1 MLLNLNTWQRLMLR
15 ALVATTHGDLRKI
28 RQGLKALDVLEL
40 TPEEREAV
48 GLVDHPDGGSTW
60 TEAGHRFELEF
71 SDEAIELLRELVA
84 AKDDWPMT
92 RDVVDLCE
100 QLGIEEPEQ
109 HES

>member
-1 MLLNLNTWQRLMLR
+1 MLLNCNTWQRLMLR

-48 GLVDHPDGGSTW
+48 GLVDHPDGGATW

-84 AKDDWPMT
+84 AKDDWPMS

-100 QLGIEEPEQ
+100 QLGVETSKQ
-109 HES
+109 